1 MFCQNEPPD
10 SAATRR
16 PRWGRIEVVP
26 KPPPESTKISLR
38 QRLTQHAQARW
49 SVLAAVSVRYRGVL
63 AYIDGHLSDGT
74 ILPLYRLRYNGSASI
89 WGFAIY
95 LASRDGYE
103 DNILPSG
110 LPAGSPEEALDCVC
124 GLYLN
129 DPTGWSLPPTN

>member
-1 MFCQNEPPD
+1 MTFR
-10 SAATRR
+10 AA
-16 PRWGRIEVVP
+16 
-26 KPPPESTKISLR
+26 
-38 QRLTQHAQARW
+38 H
-49 SVLAAVSVRYRGVL
+49 AVSVRYRGVL

-95 LASRDGYE
+95 LAGRDGYE

>member
-1 MFCQNEPPD
+1 MH
-10 SAATRR
+10 R
-16 PRWGRIEVVP
+16 
-26 KPPPESTKISLR
+26 
-38 QRLTQHAQARW
+38 
-49 SVLAAVSVRYRGVL
+49 
-63 AYIDGHLSDGT
+63 DGT
-74 ILPLYRLRYNGSASI
+74 ILPLYRLRYIGTASI

-129 DPTGWSLPPTN
+129 DPPAGPYPRRINGADHLGIRKSTAAGTTAATL